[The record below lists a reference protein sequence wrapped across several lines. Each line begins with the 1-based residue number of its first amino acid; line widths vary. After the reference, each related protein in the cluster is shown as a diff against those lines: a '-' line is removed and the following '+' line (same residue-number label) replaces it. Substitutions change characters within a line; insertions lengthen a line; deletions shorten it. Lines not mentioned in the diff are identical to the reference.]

1 MGEVPPPKLN
11 GHVPGARERCQSIQ
25 PVEDG
30 AGGGDGWRGNM
41 RKGRILIIFCNSKLF
56 LEASLGGKQ
65 IGSYKLFQV
74 P

>member
-1 MGEVPPPKLN
+1 MGQVPPPKFN

-41 RKGRILIIFCNSKLF
+41 RKGRIRAATKQWSILENGCLF
-56 LEASLGGKQ
+56 AVDVS
-65 IGSYKLFQV
+65 I
-74 P
+74 